1 MLEKRV
7 NFCYGIV
14 VIVYNFSEVNTC
26 PDDWSMRMLFN
37 STNGG
42 SMKRR
47 KQKRMGAFVLSVL
60 LASSLSAPSIAM
72 AAEAQRRP

>member
-1 MLEKRV
+1 MIEKRV
-7 NFCYGIV
+7 GFCYSIV
-14 VIVYNFSEVNTC
+14 VIVYKFSKVNAC
-26 PDDWSMRMLFN
+26 LNDGIMQILLN
-37 STNGG
+37 STKGG

-47 KQKRMGAFVLSVL
+47 KQKRMEAFVLSVL